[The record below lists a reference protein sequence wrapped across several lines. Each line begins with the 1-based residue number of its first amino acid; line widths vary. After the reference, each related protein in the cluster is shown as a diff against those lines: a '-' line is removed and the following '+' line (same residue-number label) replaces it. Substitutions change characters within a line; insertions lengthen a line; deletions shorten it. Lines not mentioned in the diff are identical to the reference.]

1 MSNYIYKNDKISG
14 FQFYKLPHALINNED
29 FKSLSNDSKLLYTL
43 MLDRTSLSIK
53 NHWFD
58 SGGKVYINYPLTE
71 VVEKL
76 NIGLSKACKL
86 MKELEQIGLI
96 DRKRVGLCKPDIIYV
111 KNMFK
116 RDNPECEDA
125 KLLFDDNEQSESGDN
140 IYHDSLNEKSFPYN
154 KTDETIPSESDQ
166 SNQSSER
173 NEMNDYCSERDY
185 YLNLMK
191 ENIEYDWFL
200 KSYNLPK
207 NDSGRPF
214 GSIKNLDSIV
224 NIIVDCICSTQ
235 KTIRVN
241 GSNVPTE
248 VVRSYF
254 LSLNNDN
261 IQNIL
266 NNLRDHAVDVNNIR
280 AYITTM
286 LYNEAT
292 THNIA
297 DSIELNSIFR

>member
-1 MSNYIYKNDKISG
+1 MNDYIYKNEKLNG
-14 FQFYKLPHALINNED
+14 FKFYKFPQMFLNNED
-29 FKSLSNDSKLLYTL
+29 FKSLSNDAKLLYTL
-43 MLDRTSLSIK
+43 MLDRTSLSLK

-58 SGGKVYINYPLTE
+58 SGGRVYINFPLSE
-71 VVEKL
+71 ISKKL
-76 NIGLSKACKL
+76 GIGIQKASKL
-86 MKELEQIGLI
+86 MKELESIGLI
-96 DRKRVGLCKPDIIYV
+96 ERLRVGLGKPDILYV
-111 KNMFK
+111 KAFFK
-116 RDNPECEDA
+116 NENADCEDA

-140 IYHDSLNEKSFPYN
+140 IYHDSLNEKNIPYN

-166 SNQSSER
+166 SNQSNKR
-173 NEMNDYCSERDY
+173 NEMNDYSKNRDY
-185 YLNLMK
+185 YSNLVREK
-191 ENIEYDWFL
+191 IEYEWFL
-200 KSYNLPK
+200 KSYDLPK

-214 GSIKNLDSIV
+214 GSIKDLDSIV
-224 NIIVDCICSTQ
+224 NIIVDCICSSQ

-292 THNIA
+292 TQNIA
-297 DSIELNSIFR
+297 NSIELNSIFR